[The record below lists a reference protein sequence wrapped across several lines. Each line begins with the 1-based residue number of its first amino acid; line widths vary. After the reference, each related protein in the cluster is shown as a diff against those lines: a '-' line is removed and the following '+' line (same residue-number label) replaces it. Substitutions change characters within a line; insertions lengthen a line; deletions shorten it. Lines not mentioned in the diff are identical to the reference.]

1 MTERKKN
8 LKRGSHSTGTAE
20 PCRTGNPIV
29 NKYLRAVGF
38 TKLPRRSELQNI
50 IAEGLK
56 DPDYRAYTADDEE
69 DDILLGQFDI
79 ALNANPGRTSNELTS
94 EVCADDPEELT
105 RTLIDRL
112 FAAGE
117 NISESANSDENR
129 YQIGLSVCGQFDE
142 KDEFYPDYCYP
153 YLNSSVISSTEELTV
168 EPRVDNDTFAGV
180 CDDLRVGAA
189 LIFRLRNAVEY
200 RRNLHTSFLPLE
212 HASVTLT
219 ALSLEGSIMLPIYK
233 SPDDLCR
240 KKNTE
245 IKRRRLLNAA
255 RSGDEKAMH
264 NLTEADME
272 TWSNV
277 LSQIQVDDVFTLV
290 ESYFMPY
297 GAECELYSVMGD
309 ITGCETLTNRLTGEE
324 ICVLQIESNGLP
336 VAIAINR
343 EDLVGEP
350 GIGRRFKGVVWLQGH
365 INFPIAKDLSTPGEA
380 TDRENPEK

>member
-1 MTERKKN
+1 M
-8 LKRGSHSTGTAE
+8 
-20 PCRTGNPIV
+20 

-50 IAEGLK
+50 IVEGLK
-56 DPDYRAYTADDEE
+56 APDYRAYTADDEE
-69 DDILLGQFDI
+69 EDVLLGQFDI
-79 ALNANPGRTSNELTS
+79 ALNSNSGQTKDMPAN
-94 EVCADDPEELT
+94 EVHADDPEELA

-112 FAAGE
+112 FAAE
-117 NISESANSDENR
+117 KNADENANANDNGNG

-142 KDEFYPDYCYP
+142 KDEFYPEYCYP
-153 YLNSSVISSTEELTV
+153 YLNSSVVSSTEELTV

-189 LIFRLRNAVEY
+189 LIFRLRNSVEY

-240 KKNTE
+240 KKKTE

-264 NLTEADME
+264 NLTEADIE

-297 GAECELYSVMGD
+297 GAECELYSVMGN
-309 ITGCETLTNRLTGEE
+309 IMGCESLTNRLTGEE
-324 ICVLQIESNGLP
+324 ICVLQIETNGLP

-343 EDLVGEP
+343 QDLVGEP

-365 INFPIAKDLSTPGEA
+365 INFPISKDFSNPGQA
-380 TDRENPEK
+380 ADRENPEK